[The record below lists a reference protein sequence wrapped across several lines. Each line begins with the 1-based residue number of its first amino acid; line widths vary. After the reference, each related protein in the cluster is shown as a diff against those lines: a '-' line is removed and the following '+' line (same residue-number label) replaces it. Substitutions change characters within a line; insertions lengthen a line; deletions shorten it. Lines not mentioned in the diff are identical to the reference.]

1 VSLRSKETKDSSSK
15 RSRPCSTRRGVPLL
29 MICLEGSACRAVRG
43 ASGLAVKSDCKTIE
57 PIRDLLLAA
66 IDLN

>member
-1 VSLRSKETKDSSSK
+1 
-15 RSRPCSTRRGVPLL
+15 
-29 MICLEGSACRAVRG
+29 MICFEGSACGALRG
-43 ASGLAVKSDCKTIE
+43 ASGLAVNSDCRTIE

>member
-1 VSLRSKETKDSSSK
+1 
-15 RSRPCSTRRGVPLL
+15 
-29 MICLEGSACRAVRG
+29 MICFEGSAFRAVRG
-43 ASGLAVKSDCKTIE
+43 ASGLAVNSDCKTIE